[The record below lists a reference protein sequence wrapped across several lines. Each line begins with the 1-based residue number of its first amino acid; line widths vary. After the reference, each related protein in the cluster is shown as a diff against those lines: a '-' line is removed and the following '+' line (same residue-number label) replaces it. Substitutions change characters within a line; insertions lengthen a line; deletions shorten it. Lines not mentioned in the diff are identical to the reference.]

1 MHHEHERFF
10 QIAGTALFEYLDAFK
25 QNGNTIAIAC
35 ALELHLPLSLTVRRF
50 SRRPAGC
57 NAWEADAFE
66 AAAIPRLQQTLRQ
79 ELFGSSGVAI

>member
-1 MHHEHERFF
+1 
-10 QIAGTALFEYLDAFK
+10 
-25 QNGNTIAIAC
+25 
-35 ALELHLPLSLTVRRF
+35 VRRF